1 MNRGNARP
9 IESIQWQPQE
19 RLGQLSMDAQLRPW
33 LIGKGLL
40 TLRLREACGARFA
53 LRLVD
58 QWTGLL
64 SASHKAAL
72 RTEDNAGLFRDV
84 EMCRGDSVWVFGQT
98 IVPDS
103 TLCVHPWLAEL
114 GDSALGETLADLSG
128 VERSPYEYAWLP
140 TEEAV
145 TARAPMVRN
154 SDRLGRSGGA
164 HKAGEEQ
171 DGQDVREGLDEG
183 HRHLAHDRDA
193 EDELHEQT
201 QLDEKQLELRAALKI
216 EVGALAVA
224 LAKEKLLLS
233 RLALIPRQ
241 LQRRESKKGVPAL
254 V

>member
-1 MNRGNARP
+1 MTRGSVRT

-40 TLRLREACGARFA
+40 TLRLKEACGERFA

-72 RTEDNAGLFRDV
+72 RIEDTAGLFRDV
-84 EMCRGDSVWVFGQT
+84 EMSCGDLVWVFGQT
-98 IVPDS
+98 IIPDT

-114 GDSALGETLADLSG
+114 GDSALGETLNELTG

-140 TEEAV
+140 TDEAV
-145 TARAPMVRN
+145 TARA
-154 SDRLGRSGGA
+154 L
-164 HKAGEEQ
+164 
-171 DGQDVREGLDEG
+171 
-183 HRHLAHDRDA
+183 RDA
-193 EDELHEQT
+193 EIKPAGLWARRT
-201 QLDEKQLELRAALKI
+201 RITLR
-216 EVGALAVA
+216 GAP
-224 LAKEKLLLS
+224 LLS
-233 RLALIPRQ
+233 QELFL
-241 LQRRESKKGVPAL
+241 PAMGR

>member
-1 MNRGNARP
+1 MTRGSARP

-33 LIGKGLL
+33 LIGTGLL
-40 TLRLREACGARFA
+40 TLRLREACGERFA

-84 EMCRGDSVWVFGQT
+84 EMCCGHSVWVFGQT

-114 GDSALGETLADLSG
+114 GDSALGETLAVLSG

-145 TARAPMVRN
+145 VARA
-154 SDRLGRSGGA
+154 L
-164 HKAGEEQ
+164 
-171 DGQDVREGLDEG
+171 
-183 HRHLAHDRDA
+183 RDA
-193 EDELHEQT
+193 EIKPAGLWARRARIALRGASLLIQELF
-201 QLDEKQLELRAALKI
+201 LPV
-216 EVGALAVA
+216 VGRV
-224 LAKEKLLLS
+224 
-233 RLALIPRQ
+233 
-241 LQRRESKKGVPAL
+241 
-254 V
+254 